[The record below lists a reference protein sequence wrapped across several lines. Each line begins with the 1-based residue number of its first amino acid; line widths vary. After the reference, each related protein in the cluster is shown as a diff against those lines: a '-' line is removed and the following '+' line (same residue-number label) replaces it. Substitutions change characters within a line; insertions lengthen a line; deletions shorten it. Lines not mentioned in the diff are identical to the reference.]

1 MDKVRI
7 YYDAFGRTITV
18 WFDDPEREEVSE
30 ETEDDTVLMKDAAG
44 RVIGFEKFNVALADS
59 QRGLTV
65 EIVNLPVPAA

>member
-18 WFDDPEREEVSE
+18 WFDDPEREEISE
-30 ETEDDTVLMKDAAG
+30 ETDDDTVLMKDATG
-44 RVIGFEKFNVALADS
+44 RVIGFEKLNVTLADS

>member
-30 ETEDDTVLMKDAAG
+30 ETDDDTVLMKDATG
-44 RVIGFEKFNVALADS
+44 RVIGFEKLNVVLSDS
-59 QRGLTV
+59 RQGLTV